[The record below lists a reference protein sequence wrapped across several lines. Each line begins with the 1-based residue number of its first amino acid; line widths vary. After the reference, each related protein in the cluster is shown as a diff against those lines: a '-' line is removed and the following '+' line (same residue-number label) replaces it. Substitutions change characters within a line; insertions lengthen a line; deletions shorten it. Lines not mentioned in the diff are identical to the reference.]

1 MIIVR
6 IWEGLGNQL
15 FQYAYA
21 KALALRTGQQV
32 ALDIRETGAVHN
44 DGNRQKRSCGL
55 QHFRVTLPIC
65 RDAKQGDYFLNW
77 NKNIKNVLVHLSM
90 KNVLPFKFFEEDV
103 PDFKEQLM
111 GIKGNWYLQGFF
123 QNVKYFQEF
132 ENEIRQDLLPKK
144 RIAIPN
150 ELREILK
157 SKATVSVHI
166 RRGDYCKI
174 GNCLPKIYYE
184 NAVTYVKGHIEN
196 PFWIVF
202 SDDICWTKNNMDF
215 GNNCYYMT
223 RELGFQD
230 FEELLIMSKCKN
242 HIISNSTFSWWGAWL
257 DKCDAKLVVGPKWWF
272 SGSGKYR
279 GINIM
284 PDEWIRI

>member
-32 ALDIRETGAVHN
+32 ALDIRETGVLHN

-55 QHFRVTLPIC
+55 QHFRVTLPVC
-65 RDAKQGDYFLNW
+65 RNVERKYPFLDCNE
-77 NKNIKNVLVHLSM
+77 NIKNTLMYLSM
-90 KNVLPFKFFEEDV
+90 KKVLPFKYYEESV
-103 PDFKEQLM
+103 PDFKEDLIN
-111 GIKGNWYLQGFF
+111 IKGNWYLQGYF
-123 QNVKYFQEF
+123 QNSKYFHNF
-132 ENEIRQDLLPKK
+132 SDVIRNDLLPRKK
-144 RIAIPN
+144 IKVSRD
-150 ELREILK
+150 LQEILK
-157 SKATVSVHI
+157 LRNTVSVHI

-174 GNCLPKIYYE
+174 GNCLPKVYYD
-184 NAVTYVKGHIEN
+184 NAVMYMKNHVES

-202 SDDICWTKNNMDF
+202 SDDMHWVRNNMDL
-215 GNNCYYMT
+215 GNNCFYMG

-242 HIISNSTFSWWGAWL
+242 HIISNSTFGWWGAWL
-257 DKCDAKLVVGPKWWF
+257 DKNNDKLVVGPKRWF
-272 SGSGKYR
+272 DNNGKYS